1 MDLEIAR
8 RQMIG
13 QQLRAWDVFDER
25 VLEVMSLLPREN
37 FVAPGWRGLAYADA
51 ALPIGEGRD
60 LAAPKI
66 QGRALQALLPRPD
79 DRVLELGSGT
89 GYLTACLARLARD
102 VTGVESCPVLAS
114 AARGNLA
121 ALGIGNAEILAG
133 DALAM
138 EFPGRF
144 DVICVNG
151 AVYGST
157 SGLEALL
164 EEGGRLFIVTGRAPV
179 MEAKRITRTGSAE
192 WVTETLFE
200 TCLPPLATHQPTPE
214 FCF

>member
-1 MDLEIAR
+1 
-8 RQMIG
+8 MIS

-25 VLEVMSLLPREN
+25 VLAVMSLLPREN

-51 ALPIGEGRD
+51 ALPIGEGRE

-66 QGRALQALLPRPD
+66 QGRALQALLPGPA

-89 GYLTACLARLARD
+89 GYLTACLARLARH
-102 VTGVESCPVLAS
+102 VTGVESSAALAS
-114 AARGNLA
+114 AARDNLA
-121 ALGIGNAEILAG
+121 ALGIGNAEILDG
-133 DALAM
+133 NPLGM

-144 DVICVNG
+144 HIVCVNG
-151 AVYGST
+151 AVDGSI

-164 EEGGRLFIVTGRAPV
+164 EEGGRLFVVTGRGPV
-179 MEAKRITRTGSAE
+179 MEAKRITRSGPAE

-200 TCLPPLATHQPTPE
+200 TCLPPITIHQPTPE